1 MAEFNKN
8 SRVKMRLGEQL
19 VATGLL
25 TADVLQDALRRAREE
40 GQRLGEY
47 LVSSGIVTEAQ
58 VLQAVAGQLQVP
70 IYNREAFPIDEKLR
84 SVIPADFARR
94 HRVVPLCMRSGVL
107 YVGLL
112 DALDF
117 QTHDK
122 IEEIARCQMEPV
134 LCLKKDFVRLFTAV
148 YGEYSAVGEML
159 DNAVGTAEASPM
171 QSAVQ
176 SAVQDQELEGD
187 VSEAFVIKLV
197 NMIIAEALKAGA
209 SDIHI
214 NPEKTE
220 IKVRYRVEGLLRRA
234 STIPVSMGSAV
245 ASRIKIMSNMDI
257 SETRLP
263 QDGRFTVKAEGREVN
278 IRVSTLPT
286 TYGENIVLRLLDS
299 RSGIIYDLPKL
310 GMNQADYATISR
322 CIRKPYGMILSTG
335 PTGSGKS
342 SSLYAIL
349 KMLNREDVN
358 IITLEDPVEYRLPG
372 VRQVQ
377 LNVRAGM
384 TFSSGL
390 RSILRQ
396 DPDIIMVGEIRD
408 KETAEI
414 AVQAA
419 MTGHLV
425 LSTLHTNDALSAVYR
440 LVDMGV
446 PSYLV
451 TSVLLCTFAQ
461 RLVRTV
467 CPNCREKY
475 VPAEGMLRDL
485 GLKPEDGPF
494 YHGAGCPQCGGT
506 GYSGRTAIFEVM
518 PMSEEINHMV
528 LKGESMQTVYR
539 RALENGLHNASG
551 RRGQDSRG
559 DDDLRRG
566 ATRHDGVTGTEI
578 CRLTTVTKPSMPQ
591 DAASTER

>member
-1 MAEFNKN
+1 MAEFHKTA
-8 SRVKMRLGEQL
+8 RVKMRLGEQL
-19 VATGLL
+19 VAAGLISSD
-25 TADVLQDALRRAREE
+25 TLQDALRHAREE
-40 GQRLGEY
+40 GLRLGEY
-47 LVSSGIVTEAQ
+47 LVGAGIVTEAE
-58 VLQAVAGQLQVP
+58 VLRAVASQLHVP
-70 IYNREAFPIDEKLR
+70 VYNKDTFPIEEKLA

-94 HRVVPLCMRSGVL
+94 HRVVPLCMRRGVL
-107 YVGLL
+107 YAGLL
-112 DALDF
+112 DAHDF
-117 QTHDK
+117 QTLDE
-122 IEEIARCQMEPV
+122 IEELTHCQMEPV
-134 LCLKKDFVRLFTAV
+134 LCLRADFVRLFTAV

-159 DNAVGTAEASPM
+159 DNLGDSPRA
-171 QSAVQ
+171 QSGVQ
-176 SAVQDQELEGD
+176 GLVQDQEIEGD
-187 VSEAFVIKLV
+187 ASEVPVIKLV
-197 NMIIAEALKAGA
+197 NLIISEALKKGA

-214 NPEKTE
+214 NPEKNE

-245 ASRIKIMSNMDI
+245 ASRVKIMGNMDI

-278 IRVSTLPT
+278 VRVSTLPT
-286 TYGENIVLRLLDS
+286 TYGENIVLRLLDMA
-299 RSGIIYDLPKL
+299 SGIIYDLPKL
-310 GMNQADYATISR
+310 GMNQSDYASLTR
-322 CIRKPYGMILSTG
+322 CARKPYGMILSTG

-377 LNVRAGM
+377 LNVKAGM

-446 PSYLV
+446 PAYLV

-467 CPNCREKY
+467 CPHCREEY
-475 VPAEGMLRDL
+475 MPNEAMLRDL
-485 GLKPEDGPF
+485 GLRPEDGPF

-506 GYSGRTAIFEVM
+506 GYSGRTAIFEVL
-518 PMSEEINHMV
+518 PMTDDFSRMV
-528 LKGESMQTVYR
+528 TKGESMQAVYR
-539 RALENGLHNASG
+539 RALEEGLHTM
-551 RRGQDSRG
+551 R
-559 DDDLRRG
+559 
-566 ATRHDGVTGTEI
+566 
-578 CRLTTVTKPSMPQ
+578 Q
-591 DAASTER
+591 DAAQKIRAGVTTCEEALRVTMA

>member
-1 MAEFNKN
+1 MAEFHKTA
-8 SRVKMRLGEQL
+8 RVKMRLGEQL
-19 VATGLL
+19 VAAGLISSD
-25 TADVLQDALRRAREE
+25 ALQDALRHAREE
-40 GQRLGEY
+40 GLRLGEY
-47 LVSSGIVTEAQ
+47 LVGAGIVTEAE
-58 VLQAVAGQLQVP
+58 VLRAVASQLHVP
-70 IYNREAFPIDEKLR
+70 VYNKDTFPIEEKLA

-94 HRVVPLCMRSGVL
+94 HRVVPLCMRRGVL
-107 YVGLL
+107 YAGLL
-112 DALDF
+112 DAHDF
-117 QTHDK
+117 QTLDE
-122 IEEIARCQMEPV
+122 IEELTHCQMEPV
-134 LCLKKDFVRLFTAV
+134 LCLRADFVRLFTAV

-159 DNAVGTAEASPM
+159 DNLGDSPRA
-171 QSAVQ
+171 QSGVQ
-176 SAVQDQELEGD
+176 GGVQDQEIEGD
-187 VSEAFVIKLV
+187 ASEVPVIKLV
-197 NMIIAEALKAGA
+197 NLIISEALKKGA

-214 NPEKTE
+214 NPEKNE

-245 ASRIKIMSNMDI
+245 ASRVKIMGNMDI

-278 IRVSTLPT
+278 VRVSTLPT
-286 TYGENIVLRLLDS
+286 TYGENIVLRLLDMA
-299 RSGIIYDLPKL
+299 SGIIYDLPKL
-310 GMNQADYATISR
+310 GMNQADYASLTR
-322 CIRKPYGMILSTG
+322 CARKPYGMILSTG

-377 LNVRAGM
+377 LNVKAGM

-446 PSYLV
+446 PAYLV
-451 TSVLLCTFAQ
+451 TSVLLYTFAQ

-467 CPNCREKY
+467 CPHCREEY
-475 VPAEGMLRDL
+475 MPNEAMLRDL
-485 GLKPEDGPF
+485 GLRPEDGPF

-506 GYSGRTAIFEVM
+506 GYSGRTAIFEVL
-518 PMSEEINHMV
+518 PMTDDFSRMV
-528 LKGESMQTVYR
+528 TKGESMQAVYR
-539 RALENGLHNASG
+539 RALEEGLHTM
-551 RRGQDSRG
+551 R
-559 DDDLRRG
+559 
-566 ATRHDGVTGTEI
+566 
-578 CRLTTVTKPSMPQ
+578 Q
-591 DAASTER
+591 DAAQKIRAGVTTCEEALRVTMA